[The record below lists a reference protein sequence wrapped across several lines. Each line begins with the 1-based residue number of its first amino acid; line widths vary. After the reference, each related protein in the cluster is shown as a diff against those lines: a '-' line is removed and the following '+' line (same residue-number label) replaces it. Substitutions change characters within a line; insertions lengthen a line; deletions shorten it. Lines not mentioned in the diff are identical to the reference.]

1 MTLRFINIS
10 KTCPLPY
17 GLKVVL
23 DDISA
28 TIPSGTISAL
38 IGPSGGGKTTL
49 LRLLNRL
56 DDPTSGKIFL
66 DEQDITTIDPLLLRR
81 TVSLLP
87 QKPLMFPGT
96 VRDNLR
102 MPLALH
108 GLPQKTDTQ
117 QDELLRRC
125 QLEPELLGQIAKTLS
140 IGQQQR
146 VALARTLLLEP
157 QVLLLDEPTGALDRR
172 TADRLANLLI
182 ESGLTVVMISHDL
195 RLCERVATQLLY
207 LENGKLIETGPPTRL
222 LNHPRSVALRDFLA
236 EPETVKVAD
245 E

>member
-1 MTLRFINIS
+1 MTLRFANIC
-10 KTCPLPY
+10 KKLLLPY

-28 TIPSGTISAL
+28 TIPTGTITAL

-66 DEQDITTIDPLLLRR
+66 DGQDITAINPLLLRR

-87 QKPLMFPGT
+87 QKPVMFPGT
-96 VRDNLR
+96 VRDNLQA
-102 MPLALH
+102 PLTLH
-108 GLPQKTDTQ
+108 GLPQKTDKQ
-117 QDELLRRC
+117 QNELLGRC
-125 QLEPELLGQIAKTLS
+125 QLEPELLGQIAQTLS

-157 QVLLLDEPTGALDRR
+157 LVLLLDEPTGALDRR

-182 ESGLTVVMISHDL
+182 ESGLTIVMISHDL

-207 LENGKLIETGPPTRL
+207 LEDGRLIETGSPAQL
-222 LNHPRSVALRDFLA
+222 LNHPQSVALRDFLA
-236 EPETVKVAD
+236 EPEKVKVAD